1 MKEVNILIIEDD
13 VKAANVLEDT
23 LKTLDYKIW
32 STEDPKQG
40 LELARNTNFAVAIT
54 ELRSPRMNGIEVA
67 KAMREVSPATSVVV
81 ITAYSFISSAIEALE
96 AGAQCYI
103 TKPLIPAE
111 IKIMVERS
119 VERFYL
125 TGSQVKKD
133 YYAKLSIRDELTGLY
148 NYRYFKELL
157 AFECSQ
163 LMYQSGRFTVMMMDI
178 DNFKSYNDTHGHP
191 AGDELLRNLAKLIKE
206 SVREID
212 AVCRYGG
219 EEFVVILPITDKKGS
234 EAIAK
239 NLLTL
244 VNLYLP
250 RTISIGIATYPDDA
264 GDQTGLIAKADKALY
279 EAKRTGKNKYC
290 LA

>member
-1 MKEVNILIIEDD
+1 MKEVNILIMEDD
-13 VKAANVLEDT
+13 VKAANVLEET

-67 KAMREVSPATSVVV
+67 KAMREVSPATSVIV
-81 ITAYSFISSAIEALE
+81 ITAYAFISSAVEALE

-125 TGSQVKKD
+125 AGSQVKKD

-157 AFECSQ
+157 NFECSQ
-163 LMYQSGRFTVMMMDI
+163 SMYQSGRFTLLMMDI
-178 DNFKSYNDTHGHP
+178 DNFKSYNDTQGHP

-212 AVCRYGG
+212 AACRYGG

-234 EAIAK
+234 ESIAK

-250 RTISIGIATYPDDA
+250 RTLSIGIATYPDDA
-264 GDQTGLIAKADKALY
+264 QDPNGLVAKADKALY
-279 EAKRTGKNKYC
+279 QAKRTGKNKYC